1 MLSGKARGRISAR
14 TEEAV
19 RAAATELGYRPNVA
33 ARALRT
39 GVARSVA
46 LVVPDITNPFFGRVL
61 RGAQRAAQGAGYTVV
76 LVDIGN
82 DRAWEAASL
91 KTLLAGPADGLLLF
105 EADLPPGASEHAIQI
120 EMRPGGLPV
129 VRLDVEAGIDAA
141 LDHLQELGHE
151 RIGHVSSSIG
161 APTFERRRERIIA
174 RLGVDPPTATRSSRS
189 SAAAEAAGP
198 LLEQDVTAVVCDD
211 DILAGGVYLAARE
224 RGIAIPGDLSVV
236 GFDDLDFA
244 RVLAPPLTTVAADA
258 EGLGA
263 AAFEAL
269 ARDLA
274 GDPPPAEHVLPV
286 SCRARVH
293 RRAEGQAPKRHR
305 RGGHRRVHGPGPKC
319 GVSLDKRVIRIMLIR
334 MTRTIRTRGAQ
345 FVGVVLALFAGS
357 AVAAAVAQT
366 DERKPRGRARG
377 RRQGGQ
383 DPQVLARARAATDR
397 TGAQL
402 RVAHTTADQLGVTHY
417 FAARG
422 YDTIVTVGV
431 DRRIAIAPVA
441 DHYPGVRFVAAD
453 SNQLDHALSR

>member
-14 TEEAV
+14 TEEMV

-91 KTLLAGPADGLLLF
+91 QALLAGPADGLLLF
-105 EADLPPGASEHAIQI
+105 EADLPPGATEHAIQI
-120 EMRPGGLPV
+120 EMCPRGLPV
-129 VRLDVEAGIDAA
+129 VRLDVESGVDAAMDHLLGLGHEKIGHLASSFDAPTFDLRRARIRDRLGRTPPTVETAFTFDDAA
-141 LDHLQELGHE
+141 LAARELL
-151 RIGHVSSSIG
+151 
-161 APTFERRRERIIA
+161 A
-174 RLGVDPPTATRSSRS
+174 
-189 SAAAEAAGP
+189 
-198 LLEQDVTAVVCDD
+198 QDITAVFCDD

-224 RGIAIPGDLSVV
+224 LGIEIPRDLSVV

-274 GDPPPAEHVLPV
+274 GDRPPDEQVLPV
-286 SCRARVH
+286 A
-293 RRAEGQAPKRHR
+293 
-305 RGGHRRVHGPGPKC
+305 
-319 GVSLDKRVIRIMLIR
+319 
-334 MTRTIRTRGAQ
+334 
-345 FVGVVLALFAGS
+345 
-357 AVAAAVAQT
+357 
-366 DERKPRGRARG
+366 
-377 RRQGGQ
+377 
-383 DPQVLARARAATDR
+383 
-397 TGAQL
+397 L
-402 RVAHTTADQLGVTHY
+402 RVRESTA
-417 FAARG
+417 
-422 YDTIVTVGV
+422 
-431 DRRIAIAPVA
+431 P
-441 DHYPGVRFVAAD
+441 PG
-453 SNQLDHALSR
+453 